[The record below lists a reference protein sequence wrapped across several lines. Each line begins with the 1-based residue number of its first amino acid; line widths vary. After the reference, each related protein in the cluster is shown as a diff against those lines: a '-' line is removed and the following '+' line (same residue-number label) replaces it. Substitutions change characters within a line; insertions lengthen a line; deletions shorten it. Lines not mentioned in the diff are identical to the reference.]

1 MNLCIDIGNTRS
13 KLAVFDEEGSLKKL
27 IVREKFSQTKLEKV
41 VGKYEIKHAI
51 LSSVR
56 KKNGKLKRFL
66 DTHIESFIDLTVDI
80 ELPVTNNYHSPETL
94 GRDRIA
100 LVVGAS
106 ALFPK
111 SDILVIDAGTCITY
125 DFIDAQANYHGGS
138 ISMGL
143 DMRFKALNHF
153 TAKLPLVQRRDLDSH
168 IGYTTETS
176 IQTGLQCGVVYEM
189 QGFIAAYR
197 AQYPDLRVL
206 ITGGDANFFESRFKN
221 QIFAVPNL
229 VLKGLNQILTHNV
242 QQAKKS

>member
-13 KLAVFDEEGSLKKL
+13 KLAVFDEKGSLKKL
-27 IVREKFSQTKLEKV
+27 IVREQFSQKKLEKV
-41 VGKYEIKHAI
+41 VKKYSIKYTI

-56 KKNGKLKRFL
+56 RKNGKIKRFL
-66 DTHIESFIDLTVDI
+66 DARTELFINLTPEI
-80 ELPVTNNYHSPETL
+80 ELPITNKYHSPETL

-100 LVVGAS
+100 LVVGAA

-125 DFIDAQANYHGGS
+125 DFINAEAEYLGGS
-138 ISMGL
+138 ISMGVE
-143 DMRFKALNHF
+143 MRFRALNQF
-153 TAKLPLVQRRDLDSH
+153 TAKLPLVQPEDLDSH
-168 IGYTTETS
+168 IGDTTETS